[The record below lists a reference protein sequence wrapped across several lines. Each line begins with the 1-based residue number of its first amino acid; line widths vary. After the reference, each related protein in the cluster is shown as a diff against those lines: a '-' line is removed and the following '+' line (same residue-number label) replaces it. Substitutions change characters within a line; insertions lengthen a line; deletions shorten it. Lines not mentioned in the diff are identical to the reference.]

1 MEDKYLLVKEKLNKY
16 GQEHLLKFYEELSNE
31 EKENLLEDILEINF
45 EQIKKLY
52 AETKV
57 EDKFK
62 EDIIEPIKYIDKE
75 KLTMEEKEYYN
86 KIGEKIIKNNEYAVV
101 TLAGGQRNKT
111 WTQWTKRNIYS
122 RV

>member
-1 MEDKYLLVKEKLNKY
+1 MENKYLLIKEKLNKY
-16 GQEHLLKFYEELSNE
+16 GQEHLLKFYEELTDE

-45 EQIKKLY
+45 EQIEKLY

-75 KLTMEEKEYYN
+75 KLNMEEKEYYN

-122 RV
+122 RL